1 MSARASGRAQDADA
15 LAAYRQKRNF
25 SLTEEPKGAAGA
37 QHSRIFVVQKHAAS
51 HLHYDFRLELDG
63 ILLSWAVPKEPSL
76 DPKIKRLALEVE
88 PHPLE
93 YASFEGTIPKGQYGG
108 GTVMVWDHGDWTPEG
123 DARAGLKKGH
133 LSFNLSGTKLHGK
146 WHLVR
151 TPSKSE
157 KPSWLLFKANDEFA
171 QVGSKVWAAA
181 AARDGTADVRTTQ
194 AKRAVPPSRA
204 SIPGATAVP
213 LPALIEPELAT
224 LVDRA
229 PEGPDFIHEIKLDGY
244 RLLVRRH
251 QSTVQIFSRNG
262 LDWTERLPQ
271 LVASVQAL
279 PAESLWMDGELVA
292 LNPQGVSD
300 FQLLQNSLKGR
311 DEQNLVY
318 FAFDLPY
325 ANGQDLRGCSLLERK
340 SALRALLPS
349 TGRDSSQ
356 IIYSDHVVGKG
367 PELFAKACESKL
379 EGIISKRALSS
390 YRSGRS
396 RDWLKVKCIKRQEF
410 AIVGFTAPEGGRS
423 HLGALLL
430 AVRKG
435 SEWVYSGKVGTG
447 FNAASLKDISLR
459 LKPLAVKKSSIKHGL
474 TRAALKGVTWV
485 KPSLVAEVSFV
496 GITTDGRLRH
506 PTFVGLREDKR
517 ADEVELELSTPTPTP
532 IQTLTPPPPPRTP
545 YPITHP
551 DKVLYPEPGITKR
564 ELLDYYALVAE
575 RMLPHIARRPLTLVR
590 CPNGQGRACFFQKH
604 LGAGGP
610 EGLQEVSAKDGNE
623 PYPFLESPEGI
634 FGLVQLGALEIHTWG
649 SRVDNLE
656 RPDLLVFDLD
666 PDETVDFAMVINA
679 AKELRALFLTAD
691 LQSFVKTTGGK
702 GLHVCVPVE
711 PSLDWDEAKA
721 FSSEIAHALSA
732 QYPDRFVATQSK
744 AKRRGKIFI
753 DYLRNGRGATF
764 VAPYSTRARVD
775 APIATPVEWD
785 ELTPNFRPERFTLR
799 TMKKRVEEHPCPFAG
814 MLALR
819 QTLPRVD
826 TRERPRT
833 RKKT

>member
-15 LAAYRQKRNF
+15 LADYRQKRNF
-25 SLTEEPKGAAGA
+25 SLTEEPKGAPGA

-63 ILLSWAVPKEPSL
+63 VLLSWAVPKEPSL

-93 YASFEGTIPKGQYGG
+93 YATFEGTIPKGQYGA
-108 GTVMVWDHGDWTPEG
+108 GTVMVWDHGDWIPEG
-123 DARAGLKKGH
+123 DALAGLKKGH
-133 LSFNLSGTKLHGK
+133 LSFNLNGTKLHGR

-151 TPSKSE
+151 TPSKGD

-171 QVGSKVWAAA
+171 QVG
-181 AARDGTADVRTTQ
+181 
-194 AKRAVPPSRA
+194 AVAPSHA
-204 SIPGATAVP
+204 VDSIPAGATPAP
-213 LPALIEPELAT
+213 LPALIEPELAS
-224 LVDRA
+224 LADRA
-229 PEGPDFIHEIKLDGY
+229 PEGTDFIHEIKLDGY
-244 RLLVRRH
+244 RILARRDR
-251 QSTVQIFSRNG
+251 STVHIFSRNG
-262 LDWTERLPQ
+262 LDWTERLPE
-271 LVASVQAL
+271 LVAAVQAL

-300 FQLLQNSLKGR
+300 FQLLQNSLKHH
-311 DEQNLVY
+311 DEQKLVY
-318 FAFDLPY
+318 FAFDLLY

-340 SALRALLPS
+340 SALKALLLG
-349 TGRDSSQ
+349 TGTASSQ
-356 IIYSDHVVGKG
+356 ITYSDHVVGKG
-367 PELFAKACESKL
+367 PELFAKACEGKL
-379 EGIISKRALSS
+379 EGIVSKRALST
-390 YRSGRS
+390 YRSGRGG
-396 RDWLKVKCIKRQEF
+396 DWLKVKCLKRQEF

-430 AVRKG
+430 AVQKG

-447 FNAASLKDISLR
+447 FNAASLKDLFVR
-459 LKPLAVKKSSIKHGL
+459 LTPLALEKTSVKHGL
-474 TRAALKGVTWV
+474 SRAAERGVTWV

-496 GITTDGRLRH
+496 GITTDGLLRH
-506 PTFVGLREDKR
+506 STFVGLREDKSV
-517 ADEVELELSTPTPTP
+517 EEIELELPTPTP
-532 IQTLTPPPPPRTP
+532 ASTPKP
-545 YPITHP
+545 YPISHP

-564 ELLDYYALVAE
+564 ELLDYYTLVAD

-604 LGAGGP
+604 LGAGAP
-610 EGLQEVSAKDGNE
+610 EGLQQVSAKDGNE

-656 RPDLLVFDLD
+656 HPDLLVFDLD
-666 PDETVDFAMVINA
+666 PDESVDFASVITA
-679 AKELRALFLTAD
+679 AKELRALFLTAN

-721 FSSEIAHALSA
+721 FSGEIAKALSA

-764 VAPYSTRARVD
+764 VAPYSTRERVN
-775 APIATPVEWD
+775 APVATPVEWD
-785 ELTPNFRPERFTLR
+785 ELTPKFRPERFTLR
-799 TMKKRVEEHPCPFAG
+799 TMKQRIQEQPCPFAG

-819 QTLPRVD
+819 QTLPQVD
-826 TRERPRT
+826 KRERPRT
-833 RKKT
+833 RTKS